1 MSCLQAGPRPLEVG
15 EEIYFARM
23 FFQEHVLRVDAE
35 QRVAGGGNYCEIKCS
50 ETLIIN
56 CQFGQK

>member
-15 EEIYFARM
+15 GEIYFARM

-35 QRVAGGGNYCEIKCS
+35 QRVAGGEITVRS
-50 ETLIIN
+50 SA
-56 CQFGQK
+56 QKLL